1 MQSLNWT
8 LAPAARSLARM
19 SDDDISPKGL
29 WQRHSVDETR
39 KIYADWADHYDAD
52 VAKWGYVTPSRI
64 AMALRQSGAN
74 PDKPVLDFGCGTGL
88 SGLALKAVGFSQV
101 DGTDISPEMLE
112 KARARGIY
120 QHLWEGEPGSLG
132 HVRRGHYPIIVATG
146 VISLG
151 AAPPETLDMLLD
163 VVPSGGLLAFSFNEA
178 TLADRAFT
186 DRLDIAVLAPDIE
199 LIFEQEGPHL
209 PAKNMMSA
217 VYILRRT

>member
-1 MQSLNWT
+1 MIDDPQNRLWT
-8 LAPAARSLARM
+8 
-19 SDDDISPKGL
+19 
-29 WQRHSVDETR
+29 RHTVEETKR
-39 KIYADWADHYDAD
+39 IYADWAENYDRD
-52 VAKWGYVTPSRI
+52 VAEWGYATPARI
-64 AMALRQSGAN
+64 AMALRLVGAN

-88 SGLALKAVGFSQV
+88 SGLALKSTGFAQV

-120 QHLWEGEPGSLG
+120 QHLWEAEPGTLG
-132 HVRRGHYPIIVATG
+132 HVKRGAYPIIVATG

-178 TLADRAFT
+178 TLKDRAYT

-199 LIFEQEGPHL
+199 LAFEEEGPHL
-209 PAKNMMSA
+209 PAKNMKSA
-217 VYILRRT
+217 VYVLRRT

>member
-1 MQSLNWT
+1 MIDDPQNRLWT
-8 LAPAARSLARM
+8 
-19 SDDDISPKGL
+19 
-29 WQRHSVDETR
+29 RHTVEETKR
-39 KIYADWADHYDAD
+39 IYADWAENYDRD
-52 VAKWGYVTPSRI
+52 VAEWGYATPARI
-64 AMALRQSGAN
+64 AMALRLVGAN

-88 SGLALKAVGFSQV
+88 SGLALKSTGFAQV

-120 QHLWEGEPGSLG
+120 QHLWEAEPGTMG
-132 HVRRGHYPIIVATG
+132 HVKRGAYPIIVATG

-178 TLADRAFT
+178 TLKDRAYT

-199 LIFEQEGPHL
+199 LAFEEEGPHL
-209 PAKNMMSA
+209 PAKNMKSA
-217 VYILRRT
+217 VYVLRRT

>member
-1 MQSLNWT
+1 MIDDPQNHLWT
-8 LAPAARSLARM
+8 
-19 SDDDISPKGL
+19 
-29 WQRHSVDETR
+29 RHTVEETKR
-39 KIYADWADHYDAD
+39 IYADWAENYDRD
-52 VAKWGYVTPSRI
+52 VAEWGYATPARI
-64 AMALRQSGAN
+64 AMALRLVGAN

-88 SGLALKAVGFSQV
+88 SGLALKSTGFAQV

-120 QHLWEGEPGSLG
+120 QHLWEAEPGTLG
-132 HVRRGHYPIIVATG
+132 HVKRGAYPIIVATG

-178 TLADRAFT
+178 TLKDRAYT

-199 LIFEQEGPHL
+199 LAFEEEGPHL
-209 PAKNMMSA
+209 PAKNMKSA
-217 VYILRRT
+217 VYVLRRT